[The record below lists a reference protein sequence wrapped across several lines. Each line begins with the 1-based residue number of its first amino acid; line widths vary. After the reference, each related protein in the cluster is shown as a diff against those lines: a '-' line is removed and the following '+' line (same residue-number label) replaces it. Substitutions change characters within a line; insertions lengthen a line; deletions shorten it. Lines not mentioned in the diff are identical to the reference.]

1 MMQQRKSRPYHQ
13 HQICSRILIR
23 NKKHRCMAGCDH
35 SPGRQYAIRL
45 QGKLPYVW
53 LKAGRY
59 PPELICR
66 RGSLFHVSVLI
77 FSEKLS
83 IKSVCA
89 IIIPYNEYSLP
100 LYYYICK
107 QIEDTI

>member
-1 MMQQRKSRPYHQ
+1 
-13 HQICSRILIR
+13 
-23 NKKHRCMAGCDH
+23 MAGCDH

-83 IKSVCA
+83 KKSVCA
-89 IIIPYNEYSLP
+89 IIIPYNRHSLP
-100 LYYYICK
+100 LYHYICK
-107 QIEDTI
+107 QIEDKIGRASCKGKSGKIGWRW